1 MNNECPLLAQSGH
14 RSSPH
19 MSAFGDKA
27 DKLCGPLTL
36 GATSI
41 WSRAFGV
48 VRCAVILKVVQDV
61 ARKRGF
67 NAVDHFV
74 TSTASLFCV
83 GIAAQ

>member
-1 MNNECPLLAQSGH
+1 
-14 RSSPH
+14 
-19 MSAFGDKA
+19 MSAFGTKQTWVSAPRMSAFGGKA

-48 VRCAVILKVVQDV
+48 VRCAVILKVVQDA
-61 ARKRGF
+61 ARKRGC

-83 GIAAQ
+83 SSYIAAQ